1 MENSFQ
7 LDFLKIFTIQNVII
21 YIVLINIIA
30 FGAMY
35 WDKKRA
41 IKGKWRIKENTLL
54 LLVLLGGGIGA
65 IAGMYTFRHKTK
77 KMAFVI
83 GFPLILICQII
94 LIILFFI

>member
-1 MENSFQ
+1 MENTFQ
-7 LDFLKIFTIQNVII
+7 LDFSKIFTIQNVII

-83 GFPLILICQII
+83 GYPLILICQII
-94 LIILFFI
+94 HIILFFI

>member
-1 MENSFQ
+1 MENTFQ
-7 LDFLKIFTIQNVII
+7 LDFSKIFTIQNVII

>member
-1 MENSFQ
+1 MENTFQ
-7 LDFLKIFTIQNVII
+7 LDFSKIFTIQNVII
-21 YIVLINIIA
+21 YIVLINIIS

-41 IKGKWRIKENTLL
+41 NKGKWRIKENTLL

>member
-1 MENSFQ
+1 MENTFQ
-7 LDFLKIFTIQNVII
+7 LDFSKIFTIQNVII

-65 IAGMYTFRHKTK
+65 IAGMYTFSHKTK

>member
-1 MENSFQ
+1 MENTFQ
-7 LDFLKIFTIQNVII
+7 LDFSKIFTIQNIII

>member
-1 MENSFQ
+1 MENTFQ

>member
-1 MENSFQ
+1 MESTFQ
-7 LDFLKIFTIQNVII
+7 LDLSKIFTIQNVII

>member
-1 MENSFQ
+1 MENTFQ
-7 LDFLKIFTIQNVII
+7 LDFSKIFTIQNVII

-41 IKGKWRIKENTLL
+41 IKGKWRIMENTLL

>member
-1 MENSFQ
+1 MENTFQ
-7 LDFLKIFTIQNVII
+7 LDFSKIFTIQNVII

-77 KMAFVI
+77 KMDFVI

>member
-1 MENSFQ
+1 MENTFQ
-7 LDFLKIFTIQNVII
+7 LDFSKIFTIQNVII

-83 GFPLILICQII
+83 GFP
-94 LIILFFI
+94 